1 MRALP
6 VSLTAILA
14 AGCVSAAPPSG
25 FGFAGSETAI
35 APPASEAVLEA
46 ASVEISGPTISDR
59 LRGLCAPDAAFALGA
74 SGSKDDGLCTGE
86 VAAAFDEAYARGA
99 ALFAAR
105 VEVEQIKAEISAA
118 QRELWA
124 VKRKASM
131 SISSIAALSGRSD
144 DRRALKADNDAL
156 AAESA
161 RLAAAVSSL
170 QDALRRAEADVR
182 DRQTAGLA
190 ATIAAAP
197 DQNAPGQDA
206 PVAATTVSY

>member
-1 MRALP
+1 MRSLFA
-6 VSLTAILA
+6 SLTAILA
-14 AGCVSAAPPSG
+14 AGCASAAPPSG
-25 FGFAGSETAI
+25 FSFSGAETTS
-35 APPASEAVLEA
+35 APPASEAVLGA
-46 ASVEISGPTISDR
+46 PPVEIAGPTISDH

-86 VAAAFDEAYARGA
+86 VSAAFSEAYARGA
-99 ALFAAR
+99 MLFAAR

-124 VKRKASM
+124 VKRNASM
-131 SISSIAALSGRSD
+131 STSGMAALSGRSD
-144 DRRALKADNDAL
+144 DRRALKADKDAL

-170 QDALRRAEADVR
+170 QDALLRAEADVR
-182 DRQTAGLA
+182 ARQTAGLA
-190 ATIAAAP
+190 ANTASAP
-197 DQNAPGQDA
+197 EQDA